1 MVARKSP
8 PVQMNFRFMYG
19 AYFLLTPVPGRA
31 DGLVLAMTI
40 AIGVRNFG
48 TGTKSRLLIIHMTRE
63 I

>member
-1 MVARKSP
+1 
-8 PVQMNFRFMYG
+8 MNFRFMYG
-19 AYFLLTPVPGRA
+19 AYFLVAATRA